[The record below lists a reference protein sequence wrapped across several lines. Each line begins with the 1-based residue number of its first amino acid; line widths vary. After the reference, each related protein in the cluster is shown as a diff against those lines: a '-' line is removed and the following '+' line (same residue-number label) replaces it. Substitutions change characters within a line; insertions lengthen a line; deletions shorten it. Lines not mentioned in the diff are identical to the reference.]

1 MRFLSDTDIAA
12 LEVADEA
19 TAALPLP
26 TQIISNG
33 EYHPL
38 PQTEAQRG
46 VEARIVHYAE
56 SLAPRHGMSRR
67 QFLGSS
73 AGMAA
78 AFLAMNEVFG
88 PLFTASPA
96 EAATPG
102 VADERSRALA
112 AQFIIDCQTHFV
124 RDDYQQTLLID
135 AAKFAKQHWNPAL
148 EGEDS
153 LTRFKFEN
161 FLKEIYLDSDTKIAL
176 ISGTPTDAAE
186 LLFLSN
192 DQIAAARDVINRIS
206 GSRRAL
212 GHGIVTPGSPGYLDE
227 VDRILETLNPQSLKG
242 YTIGDPLYQTKTKS
256 YWRLDDE
263 KNVYPMY
270 EKMLRAGLNT
280 ICIHKGLAPAD
291 YLTSWSDMWQYATV
305 WDVGKAA
312 KDWPQINFVIYHSA
326 MRPFIELPDRELAQF
341 EATGRFDWVS
351 DLADIPAKYG
361 VTNVYGELGTCFA
374 NTCVT
379 HPKLAAALVGTLVKG
394 LGADR
399 VIWGTDCVWWG
410 SPQWQIEALRR
421 LEIPEDMLKKYGYAP
436 LGPAAGPVKSGIF
449 AGNAARLYALKA
461 EDATASLA
469 RDDIEAMR
477 GEYLAKGRLR
487 SNLRY
492 GYVPAAAVGS

>member
-1 MRFLSDTDIAA
+1 MRFLSDDDVARLQAA
-12 LEVADEA
+12 DAA
-19 TAALPLP
+19 TQALPLP
-26 TQIISNG
+26 TQMISNG

-46 VEARIVHYAE
+46 VEARIVQYAAT
-56 SLAPRHGMSRR
+56 LAPRHGMSRR

-88 PLFTASPA
+88 PLFSASRA

-102 VADERSRALA
+102 VADARSRGLA
-112 AQFIIDCQTHFV
+112 SQFIIDCQTHFV
-124 RDDYQQTLLID
+124 RDDYEQQLLID
-135 AAKFAKQHWNPAL
+135 AATFAKQHWNPAL

-161 FLKEIYLDSDTKIAL
+161 FLKEIFLDSDTKIAL
-176 ISGTPTDAAE
+176 ISGTPTDADE

-192 DQIAAARDVINRIS
+192 DQIAAARDVINKIS

-242 YTIGDPLYQTKTKS
+242 YTIGDPLYQTNMKTA
-256 YWRLDDE
+256 WRLDDE

-270 EKMLRAGLNT
+270 EKMLRAGLDT
-280 ICIHKGLAPAD
+280 ICIHKGLMPAD
-291 YLTSWSDMWQYATV
+291 YMTSMPDLWQYATV

-379 HPKLAAALVGTLVKG
+379 HPKLAAALLGTLVKG

-399 VIWGTDCVWWG
+399 IIWGTDCVWWG
-410 SPQWQIEALRR
+410 SPQWQIEAMRR
-421 LEIPEDMLKKYGYAP
+421 IEIPRDMQEKYGCAP
-436 LGPAAGPVKSGIF
+436 LGPADGPIKSAIF
-449 AGNAARLYALKA
+449 AGNAARLYGVEP
-461 EDATASLA
+461 EDAGASLGA
-469 RDDIEAMR
+469 DEIEAVR
-477 GEYLAKGRLR
+477 RDYLARGGLR

-492 GYVPAAAVGS
+492 GYIAA